1 MLKINKKQEAKNKAT
16 GGLCL
21 KIVIF
26 D

>member
-16 GGLCL
+16 GGLYL